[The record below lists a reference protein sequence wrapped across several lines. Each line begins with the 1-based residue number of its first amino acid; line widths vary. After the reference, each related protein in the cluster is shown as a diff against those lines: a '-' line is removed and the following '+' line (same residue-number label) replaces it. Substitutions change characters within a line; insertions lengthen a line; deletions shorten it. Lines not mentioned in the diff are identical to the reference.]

1 MYSGSYN
8 NFFFINSQVQL
19 NLAHSS
25 DPILTSLS
33 YLLVFFHRWTHVVIS
48 PVYFHSMSVLQFQ
61 QVFCAQCHCLGVVKI
76 LLLIQPYE
84 MYIVGSID
92 RAWNS
97 INCVCYRNTSTK
109 NSVVLLVVNSTM
121 QNYTQFH

>member
-48 PVYFHSMSVLQFQ
+48 PVDFHSLSVIQLQ
-61 QVFCAQCHCLGVVKI
+61 QVFCAQCHCLSLIKTVHP
-76 LLLIQPYE
+76 IQPYE
-84 MYIVGSID
+84 MNIVGSID
-92 RAWNS
+92 CAWNS
-97 INCVCYRNTSTK
+97 IYCVCCRNTSMK
-109 NSVVLLVVNSTM
+109 NRVVLYVTNSTM
-121 QNYTQFH
+121 QNDTQFQ